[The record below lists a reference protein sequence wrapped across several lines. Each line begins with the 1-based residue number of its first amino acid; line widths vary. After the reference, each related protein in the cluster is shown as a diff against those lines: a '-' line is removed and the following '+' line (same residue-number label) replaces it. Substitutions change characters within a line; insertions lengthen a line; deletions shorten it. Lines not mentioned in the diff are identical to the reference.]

1 MPVLNLKVA
10 QGLHCHCRYRCM
22 RPVASQPVCRDLD
35 INLTLINRNSAE
47 LKGTRSAE
55 RTKTDTYEPLCQQL
69 GIDFVPIILRLTASG
84 GIGEQFQR
92 QH

>member
-1 MPVLNLKVA
+1 MPVLKVA
-10 QGLHCHCRYRCM
+10 QGLQVPVTGGCM

-69 GIDFVPIILRLTASG
+69 GIDFKFVPIILTASG